1 VTLSLHSS
9 RPRSTVA
16 LLLLA
21 AGAVS
26 SCSSVPGETLA
37 PWGVRR
43 DVASRVLEHA
53 SQAQPACRN
62 PRIVDTEVVEL
73 HGDGKVA
80 LERWVVERCGSRV
93 NYRVTFPS
101 GTKATTPMV
110 RPE

>member
-1 VTLSLHSS
+1 VNLLPHP
-9 RPRSTVA
+9 PRAGWTAA
-16 LLLLA
+16 LLLVA
-21 AGAVS
+21 TGALS

-43 DVASRVLEHA
+43 DVASRVLEQA
-53 SQAQPACRN
+53 SQAKPPCRN

-101 GTKATTPMV
+101 GTKATTPLIK
-110 RPE
+110 PE